1 MYYDIGAT
9 NNTITKLSIIT
20 IIVLFLFPS
29 LLYIM
34 GMVYAHVEKEGTRPT
49 EEIVVSKYTKGSI
62 DLSTNPESKQW
73 KESSSEIDIQSMGGH
88 TISVNSLNNGTYLFF
103 LLSWN
108 DNTQNAANNNNRI
121 DGAAVIFE
129 LPKKEAATRT
139 FVANNS
145 DHNKQQDQHGVQQYN
160 TMTVKD
166 GNNIW
171 LWNTYTSNVNNLSN
185 KEVTTKAEWK
195 NSQWHVL
202 IGRSISSL
210 GSTSSTT
217 NNNSEISFRK
227 GILEKDFI
235 KFAVWDG
242 AKGET
247 IDQVLSANEN
257 DKLPHEDFILL
268 PSLNTHPQDVY
279 VWSAILIVGVVL
291 FVMLEKRLHKNRSSR
306 YTQEREENS
315 KGVFP

>member
-1 MYYDIGAT
+1 MQYQRQKKYHLGAIYT
-9 NNTITKLSIIT
+9 MIAEVSIIT
-20 IIVLFLFPS
+20 IIVLFLFPT

-34 GMVYAHVEKEGTRPT
+34 RTVYAHVEKEGTKPT
-49 EEIVVSKYTKGSI
+49 EETVVSKYTTGRI

-73 KESSSEIDIQSMGGH
+73 KESSSSSEIDIQSINGH

-129 LPKKEAATRT
+129 LPKKEAATTT

-145 DHNKQQDQHGVQQYN
+145 DHNKQQDQHGVKQYN

-202 IGRSISSL
+202 IGRSISL
-210 GSTSSTT
+210 DSTSSTT
-217 NNNSEISFRK
+217 NNNSEISFR
-227 GILEKDFI
+227 
-235 KFAVWDG
+235 
-242 AKGET
+242 
-247 IDQVLSANEN
+247 
-257 DKLPHEDFILL
+257 
-268 PSLNTHPQDVY
+268 
-279 VWSAILIVGVVL
+279 
-291 FVMLEKRLHKNRSSR
+291 
-306 YTQEREENS
+306 
-315 KGVFP
+315 

>member
-1 MYYDIGAT
+1 MIAK
-9 NNTITKLSIIT
+9 ISIIT
-20 IIVLFLFPS
+20 IIVLFLFPT

-34 GMVYAHVEKEGTRPT
+34 GTVYAHVEKEGTKPA
-49 EEIVVSKYTKGSI
+49 EEIVVSKYTKGRI

-73 KESSSEIDIQSMGGH
+73 KESSSEMDIQSIGGH

-108 DNTQNAANNNNRI
+108 DNTQNVANNNNHI

-129 LPKKEAATRT
+129 LPKKEAPLTPAT
-139 FVANNS
+139 FIVNS
-145 DHNKQQDQHGVQQYN
+145 SGHNKQLNGVQQHN
-160 TMTVKD
+160 TSSVKD
-166 GNNIW
+166 SNNIW
-171 LWNTYTSNVNNLSN
+171 LWSTSTSNVNNLYN
-185 KEVTTKAEWK
+185 KGIISRAEWK

-202 IGRSISSL
+202 IGRPMLID
-210 GSTSSTT
+210 STSSTA

-242 AKGET
+242 EKGET
-247 IDQVLSANEN
+247 LDQVLRINEN
-257 DKLPHEDFILL
+257 DKLPHADFILL

-279 VWSAILIVGVVL
+279 VWSAIFIVGVVL

-306 YTQEREENS
+306 YKTQEREENS